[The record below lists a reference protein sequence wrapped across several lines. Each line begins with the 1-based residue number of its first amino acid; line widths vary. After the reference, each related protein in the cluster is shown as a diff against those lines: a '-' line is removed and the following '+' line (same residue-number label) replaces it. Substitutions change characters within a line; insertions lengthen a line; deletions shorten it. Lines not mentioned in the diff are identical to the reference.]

1 MAKKWAGLRQDTS
14 VSRLKST
21 VEYLAQDVAA
31 LHQRLKI
38 LNATLRVLKSDHTS
52 LAESFESL
60 LSQSREGK

>member
-21 VEYLAQDVAA
+21 VEYLGQDVAA

-38 LNATLRVLKSDHTS
+38 VNSALRVIKEDHLQ
-52 LAESFESL
+52 LASAFESFIA
-60 LSQSREGK
+60 REHSKK